1 MRLFS
6 HRWIH
11 VILSVTALSQPV
23 FAQNVCA
30 SADEQA
36 QMQAVK
42 KAYLQR
48 DIKVSASRELLQ
60 LIQKDEQC
68 AEQSEGVCNID
79 FDTLFNSQDPPTSKE
94 AKFSY
99 QCRKNHVL
107 VTILDNRSETQAS
120 DRQTQLDFSMVSQQ
134 KQWRIDDVRYRPV
147 PSGAV
152 VPFTLRKILAQPIL

>member
-1 MRLFS
+1 MQLFS

-11 VILSVTALSQPV
+11 VVLGVTALSQPA

-68 AEQSEGVCNID
+68 AEKSEGICNID
-79 FDTLFNSQDPPTSKE
+79 FDTLFNSQDPPTLE
-94 AKFSY
+94 EVKFSY

-107 VTILDNRSETQAS
+107 VTILDKRSETQAS
-120 DRQTQLDFSMVSQQ
+120 DRQTQLDFSMVSQH
-134 KQWRIDDVRYRPV
+134 KQWRIDDVQYESV
-147 PSGAV
+147 PTDDDSSN
-152 VPFTLRKILAQPIL
+152 TLRKILAQPI

>member
-6 HRWIH
+6 HGWIH
-11 VILSVTALSQPV
+11 VMLGLAALSQPA

-68 AEQSEGVCNID
+68 AEKSEGICNID
-79 FDTLFNSQDPPTSKE
+79 FDTLFDSQDPPTFE
-94 AKFSY
+94 EVKFTY
-99 QCRKNHVL
+99 QCRKNHLL
-107 VTILDNRSETQAS
+107 VTILDKRPETQAS
-120 DRQTQLDFSMVSQQ
+120 DRQTQLDFSMVSQHN
-134 KQWRIDDVRYRPV
+134 QWRIDDVRYRPV

>member
-1 MRLFS
+1 MQLFS

-11 VILSVTALSQPV
+11 VVLGVTALSQPA

-68 AEQSEGVCNID
+68 AEKSEGICNID

-94 AKFSY
+94 VKFTY

-107 VTILDNRSETQAS
+107 VTILDKNPETEASE
-120 DRQTQLDFSMVSQQ
+120 RRTQLDFSMVSEHN
-134 KQWRIDDVRYRPV
+134 QWRIDDVRYRPV
-147 PSGAV
+147 PAGAV

>member
-6 HRWIH
+6 HGWIH
-11 VILSVTALSQPV
+11 VMLGLAALSQPA

-68 AEQSEGVCNID
+68 AERSEGVCNID
-79 FDTLFNSQDPPTSKE
+79 FDILFDSQDPPIFE
-94 AKFSY
+94 EVKFTY
-99 QCRKNHVL
+99 QCRKNHVR
-107 VTILDNRSETQAS
+107 VTILDKSPETEASE
-120 DRQTQLDFSMVSQQ
+120 RRTQLDFSMVSQH

-147 PSGAV
+147 PAGAV